1 MYTIDIMTTLTK
13 KQIQRQ
19 DFVDNAVF
27 DMLKLINPSRKR
39 LDWDIELIAEVRET
53 ARRVL
58 QDKLKIREQKFYPFI
73 KE

>member
-1 MYTIDIMTTLTK
+1 MTTLTK